1 MVFGFPP
8 ECCSAWP
15 GSPFFDETS
24 ENCIPYVA
32 DEQQK
37 KAALQTMEPVVIST
51 NHVTGRL
58 MRSKPYAF
66 DPGELSA
73 NQDPEIGVS

>member
-1 MVFGFPP
+1 VSSPP
-8 ECCSAWP
+8 ENCS
-15 GSPFFDETS
+15 FDETS
-24 ENCIPYVA
+24 KNCILSVA

-37 KAALQTMEPVVIST
+37 KAALQTMERVVIST

-58 MRSKPYAF
+58 MRSKSYAF

-73 NQDPEIGVS
+73 NHDEEIGVS